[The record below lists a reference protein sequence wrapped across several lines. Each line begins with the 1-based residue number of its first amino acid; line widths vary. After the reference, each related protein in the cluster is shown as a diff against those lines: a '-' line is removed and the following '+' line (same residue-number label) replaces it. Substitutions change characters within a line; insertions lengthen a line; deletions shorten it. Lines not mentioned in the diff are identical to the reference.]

1 MIRRPPGSTRTD
13 TLFPYTTLFRS
24 RIENYCSEQGWRMS
38 GQIAELVA
46 WWGSHKLPLGH
57 WVDTGVN
64 YMLDKHGDI
73 FNSFGFLIHWFSGQ
87 IENGLKF
94 LPVWLLILIFV
105 VLGLWRVGLRFAI
118 FTLLSLLLI
127 DNTH

>member
-73 FNSFGFLIHWFSGQ
+73 FNSFGFLIHWFSGRSEEHTSELQ
-87 IENGLKF
+87 SLMRISYAVFCLKKKK
-94 LPVWLLILIFV
+94 IQ
-105 VLGLWRVGLRFAI
+105 
-118 FTLLSLLLI
+118 
-127 DNTH
+127 N